1 MTALDYKL
9 NANLDDTTRS
19 FLVSS
24 IERSYHTSGVAISGD
39 TLTATFEEE
48 VSHECFS
55 ELMTKLLY
63 ISKSIS
69 QDVLYENIVEHAYC
83 ENPMPHLLDSG
94 DVIRIADGLF
104 LFQGMFWRVFQGLH
118 QYVKDLAEAYDAVE
132 QEYPALWP
140 VDLFKKINYFKEFPQ
155 QVILAATVEKSF
167 EARTQFAEHYAS
179 DHDFHTVSSAQHLAD
194 CAYGLQPAV
203 CDVCYYALSHA
214 RDHRNRIY
222 TTYNK
227 VFRNERSKTDSL
239 DRLLA
244 FSVRDIMFVGDEPF
258 VLDVR
263 QRLIEDLS
271 AFLGKLNLNCRIETA
286 NDPFFSNDAALKN
299 VFQNASRLKYELLAR
314 LNHSGEYL
322 AVGSINLHLDF
333 FGNAFDIRLPDGGN
347 VYSGCIGIGFER
359 LAYALYCQYGHE
371 VDRWPRDLR
380 ELLDVET

>member
-9 NANLDDTTRS
+9 SADLDDKAKS

-24 IERSYHTSGVAISGD
+24 IERSYDTRDVAIADG

-48 VSHECFS
+48 VSQERFS
-55 ELMTKLLY
+55 ELMTRLLY
-63 ISKSIS
+63 ISRSIN
-69 QDVLYENIVEHAYC
+69 QDVLYENKVEHAYS
-83 ENPMPHLLDSG
+83 ENPMPHLLECG
-94 DVIRIADGLF
+94 DVTKIADGLF
-104 LFQGMFWRVFQGLH
+104 LFQGMFWKVFQGLH
-118 QYVKDLAEAYDAVE
+118 EYVKVLAKKYAAVE

-155 QVILAATVEKSF
+155 QVILATTVKNSF
-167 EARTQFAEHYAS
+167 EARTSFAERYAG
-179 DHDFHTVSSAQHLAD
+179 DQDYETVSTAEHLAD

-214 RDHRNRIY
+214 RDYENRIY

-239 DRLLA
+239 DRLMA
-244 FSVRDIMFVGDEPF
+244 FSVRDIMFVGDEAF

-271 AFLGKLNLNCRIETA
+271 AFLKLLDLNCRIETA
-286 NDPFFSNDAALKN
+286 NDPFFTNDTAMKS
-299 VFQNASRLKYELLAR
+299 VFQNASNLKYELLAR
-314 LNHSGEYL
+314 LNHSGEYI

-333 FGNAFDIRLPDGGN
+333 FGKAFDVSLPDGSS
-347 VYSGCIGIGFER
+347 VHSGCIGIGFER
-359 LAYALYCQYGHE
+359 LAYALYCQLGHDVE
-371 VDRWPRDLR
+371 RWPSDLR
-380 ELLDVET
+380 ARLGLE